1 VTDLVGLA
9 LLMAAVTYPSRALF
23 LLLPGAHSLPA
34 PVRRYLRLIGPAVL
48 AALSAVGVAIKETS
62 GSSAALMIG
71 PEWLAVGL
79 CLVLV
84 AWRKNLL
91 LGLVAASVTAAG
103 LRALGVG
110 AVVL

>member
-1 VTDLVGLA
+1 MTDLVALA

-34 PVRRYLRLIGPAVL
+34 RVRRYLRLIGPAVL
-48 AALSAVGVAIKETS
+48 AALSAVGVAVRERS
-62 GSSAALMIG
+62 GASVGLTIG

-91 LGLVAASVTAAG
+91 LGLVAASVTVAT

-110 AVVL
+110 AIVL